1 MSSRWISATQSMKLW
16 SRIAD
21 IFRRDNCV
29 HIFTSYWI
37 MNSKYGLDECN
48 RVILMM
54 LCRYRG
60 NHNKTPNEPKLNSK
74 HYKKERQ
81 VSRDFIHFQ
90 FIWQRTI
97 SFINRVWGFL
107 VKNGRNLESKFVD
120 TFPFDYQNVLAFLII
135 FEEIIKMYIAVIC
148 DLWSCIHC
156 MFTCS
161 F

>member
-1 MSSRWISATQSMKLW
+1 
-16 SRIAD
+16 
-21 IFRRDNCV
+21 
-29 HIFTSYWI
+29 

-120 TFPFDYQNVLAFLII
+120 TFPFDNQNVLAFLIK

-148 DLWSCIHC
+148 NLWICIHC

-161 F
+161 FYFYPVLIWIQSIINTRVYSTIMVFVLKWVYMTD

>member
-1 MSSRWISATQSMKLW
+1 MSSCWISATQSMKLW

-37 MNSKYGLDECN
+37 MNSNMTLTSVIGSYWWCCTDTVEITTKHRMNRNWTQTLQKRAPGLA
-48 RVILMM
+48 RF
-54 LCRYRG
+54 
-60 NHNKTPNEPKLNSK
+60 HSFP
-74 HYKKERQ
+74 
-81 VSRDFIHFQ
+81 
-90 FIWQRTI
+90 RTM
-97 SFINRVWGFL
+97 SFINRIWGFL

-120 TFPFDYQNVLAFLII
+120 TFPFDYQNVLAFLIK